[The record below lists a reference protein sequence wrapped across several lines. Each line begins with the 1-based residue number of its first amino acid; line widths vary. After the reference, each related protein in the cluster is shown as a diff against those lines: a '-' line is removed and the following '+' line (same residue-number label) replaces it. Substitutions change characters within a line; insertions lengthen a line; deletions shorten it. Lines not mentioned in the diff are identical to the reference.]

1 MMNNFKPLSP
11 IGPNSANGGSNTVT
25 TQSTPHAPQPFSN
38 SAQLSHL
45 QAKVDSLEGR
55 LVALEAVVRHQ
66 QVLIGVLQQA
76 VYSR

>member
-1 MMNNFKPLSP
+1 MNNFKPLSP
-11 IGPNSANGGSNTVT
+11 IGPKSANGGNSVT
-25 TQSTPHAPQPFSN
+25 TQSTPPAPQPFSS

-55 LVALEAVVRHQ
+55 LTALEAVVRHQ
-66 QVLIGVLQQA
+66 QVLIGVLQQS